1 MAGMNASQILSK
13 CQEMITKQMNIVKHY
28 KATVKVVNDSGI
40 FVQYAW
46 SNTTST
52 IPIPKLKHV
61 AVTVNDLVLMDRLDG
76 SYIIVGVI
84 E

>member
-40 FVQYAW
+40 FLQYAW
-46 SNTTST
+46 
-52 IPIPKLKHV
+52 KK
-61 AVTVNDLVLMDRLDG
+61 
-76 SYIIVGVI
+76 YIIFFLDI
-84 E
+84 AQ